1 MNSHSVADKMRFVK
15 QKLEIPIRN
24 SDIHTCTSDNAPKRH
39 SELLPNNVR
48 CIISGPSACGK
59 TNVLL
64 SLIESKNGL
73 KFENLYLYCKTL
85 DQDKYKYLNEILRPI
100 QDIGFYT
107 FDSSEDVL
115 DPSQMKKNSLIVF
128 DDVINDSGINRGVV
142 RNIFT
147 LGRHRCIDV
156 VYLVQTYTK
165 LNKHLIRDNCNLS
178 ILFRQDDTNLKH
190 VFNDFGVNADM
201 SFEQFKEFC
210 LECWRKPYGF
220 ACISLEH
227 GRDSGRYRKCFEQYL
242 KI

>member
-1 MNSHSVADKMRFVK
+1 MRFVE
-15 QKLEIPIRN
+15 QKLKIPIRN
-24 SDIHTCTSDNAPKRH
+24 NDISTSTSDNAPKRH

-64 SLIESKNGL
+64 SLIESENGL

-85 DQDKYKYLNEILRPI
+85 DQDKYKYLQEILRPI
-100 QDIGFYT
+100 KDVGFYK
-107 FDSSEDVL
+107 FSSSENVL

-165 LNKHLIRDNCNLS
+165 LNKHLIRDNCNLI

-190 VFNDFGVNADM
+190 VYNDFGVSADM
-201 SFEQFKEFC
+201 TFEQFKQFC
-210 LECWRKPYGF
+210 LECWQKPYGF

-227 GRDSGRYRKCFEQYL
+227 GKNSGRYRKNFEQYL
-242 KI
+242 KF

>member
-1 MNSHSVADKMRFVK
+1 MNSHSVVDKMRFVK

-24 SDIHTCTSDNAPKRH
+24 NDIHTCASDNAPKRH

-100 QDIGFYT
+100 QGIGFYT
-107 FDSSEDVL
+107 FTSSEDVL
-115 DPSQMKKNSLIVF
+115 DPTQMKKNSLIVF
-128 DDVINDSGINRGVV
+128 DDVINDSSINRGVV

-165 LNKHLIRDNCNLS
+165 LNKHLIRDNCNIT
-178 ILFRQDDTNLKH
+178 ILFSKGLHRMKILHPSPTEPVFLHLKSVRH
-190 VFNDFGVNADM
+190 PVAK
-201 SFEQFKEFC
+201 SE
-210 LECWRKPYGF
+210 L
-220 ACISLEH
+220 
-227 GRDSGRYRKCFEQYL
+227 
-242 KI
+242 